1 MKMYKNLV
9 CLSLLFLSQSW
20 VQAQQES
27 TDTLLL
33 ESSNGLNTLIADAQE
48 NGTLSQQEQ
57 KHYVEWYVQFKKAI
71 TTLKNQGE
79 DVSQLEQ
86 IYLDRYQ
93 DWAVELVTN
102 SDLFLE
108 LFEPGDDE
116 TEQDAQEALS
126 PEEEAYDKLR
136 VEKMQEIY
144 SNVENNAL
152 KAQQAFSTQ
161 VKLQLNNLGSFS
173 TKHVQDFTAYLSSSL
188 QSFIGSM
195 RV

>member
-1 MKMYKNLV
+1 MKIYKNIL
-9 CLSLLFLSQSW
+9 CLSLLFLSQSFM
-20 VQAQQES
+20 QAQQES

-33 ESSNGLNTLIADAQE
+33 ESSNSLNALIAHAQE

-57 KHYVEWYVQFKKAI
+57 KHYVKWYVQFNKAI
-71 TTLKNQGE
+71 NTLKNEGE
-79 DVSQLEQ
+79 DVLQLEQ
-86 IYLDRYQ
+86 VYLDRYQ

-108 LFEPGDDE
+108 LFEPGDDG
-116 TEQDAQEALS
+116 TEQNVQEALS

-144 SNVENNAL
+144 TNVENNAL